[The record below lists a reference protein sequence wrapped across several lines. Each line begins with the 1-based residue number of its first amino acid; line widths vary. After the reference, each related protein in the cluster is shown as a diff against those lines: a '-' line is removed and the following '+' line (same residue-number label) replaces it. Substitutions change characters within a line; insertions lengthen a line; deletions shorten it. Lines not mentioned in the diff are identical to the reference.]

1 MLVWHQN
8 RVFTVIIRGQ
18 PFFNSF
24 TNNNYSVSFLS
35 SKAVVSSLFE
45 FIKDRKLGIFDP
57 DIYELSVG

>member
-8 RVFTVIIRGQ
+8 RVFTVQ

-57 DIYELSVG
+57 DIYETFMSFQ